1 MITSLQTDRVKCGQ
15 RRSGFKGAVRF
26 LDFGKPIA
34 KVTRKQKG
42 PTWLRPKLTSKRHNN
57 LE

>member
-1 MITSLQTDRVKCGQ
+1 MITSLQRDRVKCGQ

-26 LDFGKPIA
+26 RHFGEPIA
-34 KVTRKQKG
+34 KVTRKQEG
-42 PTWLRPKLTSKRHNN
+42 PTWLHPKLTSKRHNN